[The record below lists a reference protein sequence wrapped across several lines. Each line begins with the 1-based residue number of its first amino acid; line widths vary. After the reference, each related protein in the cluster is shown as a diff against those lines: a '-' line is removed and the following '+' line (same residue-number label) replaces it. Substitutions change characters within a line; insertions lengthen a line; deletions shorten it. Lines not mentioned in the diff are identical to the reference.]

1 MEQEKPVDISVLL
14 SVSFVDWADRLDATY
29 NEVVLLSLG
38 IDPDVVAA
46 IDQSADLSSFTHDY
60 EDGPG
65 EKNLFHFGSQHDEY
79 CRRLAA
85 IEDAVRH
92 GVLRSVDV
100 ARVKRVRIVD
110 FVAWAQKRD
119 WPLPSELVG
128 LANGHDAML
137 AEAISNAV
145 NSQVPVEVRAVRRRS
160 AATQQ
165 RRQKYFDLANEMWAD
180 RPSASKSDVAR
191 WVERRVRN
199 TPQAR
204 TVKTIRNILFA
215 ESDSPFYRKK

>member
-1 MEQEKPVDISVLL
+1 MEQEKPVDISDLL

-38 IDPDVVAA
+38 IDPDAVAA
-46 IDQSADLSSFTHDY
+46 IDQSVDLSSFAHSF

-65 EKNLFHFGSQHDEY
+65 EIDLFHFGIQHDEY

-85 IEDAVRH
+85 IEDAVRY

-100 ARVKRVRIVD
+100 ALVKRVQIVD
-110 FVAWAQKRD
+110 FVAWARKRD

-128 LANGHDAML
+128 LANAHAAML
-137 AEAISNAV
+137 TDAVSNAV
-145 NSQVPVEVRAVRRRS
+145 NSQVPVEVGAVRRRS

-165 RRQKYFDLANEMWAD
+165 RRQRYFDLANEIWAD

-191 WVERRVRN
+191 WVERRVRD
-199 TPQAR
+199 TPQSR

-215 ESDSPFYRKK
+215 ESDSPFYRKR